1 MSNPQHDGV
10 SDRREPNR
18 RDLIETAMGRAPA
31 DARAVTPDFVDSRT
45 MTFRREQDQALKL
58 RLEQLETAQ
67 SSAAPPVMS
76 PISLSD
82 KVPVTSTPRRP
93 LGSYFLLPVT
103 ALASLLGGAAFMWL
117 VLGGA
122 TAKLGDITTAS
133 PLPATHGA
141 SQISVPVVLS
151 GAKSESAVAAVLAGA
166 SGAVDN
172 SDIQVRD
179 LVEGWRQ
186 AWAQRDVEAYLG
198 YYSQQFVPANGQTI
212 SAWRKARQQNLS
224 SRSSIQV
231 GIKDVRVERI
241 DDDRIQATFFQDYAS
256 DTYQESARPKTLMF
270 ERADKKW
277 LISGERQ
284 GN

>member
-1 MSNPQHDGV
+1 MSNPQQDGV
-10 SDRREPNR
+10 SDRREPNK
-18 RDLIETAMGRAPA
+18 RDLIEAAMGRAPG
-31 DARAVTPDFVDSRT
+31 DARGATPDFVDSRT
-45 MTFRREQDQALKL
+45 MTFRRAQDQALKR

-76 PISLSD
+76 PISFSD
-82 KVPVTSTPRRP
+82 KVQVTSTPRRP
-93 LGSYFLLPVT
+93 LGRYFLLPVT
-103 ALASLLGGAAFMWL
+103 AVASLLGGAAVMWL
-117 VLGGA
+117 VMGGA
-122 TAKLGDITTAS
+122 TDELGDITTAS
-133 PLPATHGA
+133 ALPATHGA
-141 SQISVPVVLS
+141 SQVSVPVVLS
-151 GAKSESAVAAVLAGA
+151 GTKSESAAAPVLAGA

-172 SDIQVRD
+172 SDIQVRE
-179 LVEGWRQ
+179 LIEGWRQ

-198 YYSQQFVPANGQTI
+198 YYSQQFVPANGQTF

-224 SRSSIQV
+224 SRSSILV
-231 GIKDVRVERI
+231 GIKDIRVERI

-256 DTYQESARPKTLMF
+256 GAYQESARPKTLMF